1 MANFHPEVD
10 LLTEYVAGSLPLAQ
24 AACVSV
30 HIQHCEHC
38 QQLSSQLSEV
48 GAALFGS
55 LKPAEV
61 GDDVLNSVLARLD
74 EAPPLSY
81 AKTED
86 TSSTAPAILQR
97 LMSGDFS
104 DLSWKKSEWER
115 SPNEKQA
122 HFIFNPDHNI
132 LACLKPKV
140 TDHLWNEQNE

>member
-104 DLSWKKSEWER
+104 DLSWKKVGSALAYQLYKDRR
-115 SPNEKQA
+115 SKA
-122 HFIFNPDHNI
+122 
-132 LACLKPKV
+132 
-140 TDHLWNEQNE
+140 